1 MVIKLIPWMDTI
13 AIFIMMT
20 IIVTVITFI
29 VMIISTVSKISLN
42 LISVWSFTTVD
53 DYMYRLDCWS
63 FPLEQ
68 CLQKGFPA
76 HTYTQTLTH
85 CTDVIVIV
93 LLQVSQMTFISR
105 TSWNT
110 SARKKNLIPYIKAN
124 VPINSPPQLPTAL
137 ISLPLSS

>member
-1 MVIKLIPWMDTI
+1 MDTI

-29 VMIISTVSKISLN
+29 SMIIITVSKMN

-53 DYMYRLDCWS
+53 DYMYRLGWWS

-68 CLQKGFPA
+68 CLLKGFPA

-105 TSWNT
+105 SARTSWNT
-110 SARKKNLIPYIKAN
+110 SARKKNLITYIKAN